1 MFRLELWF
9 LQLGRARGEGACFG
23 GGDVEGLGKAYR
35 RVFTR
40 VVWGYIRVVEGR
52 HHLGLGFGDFRGAV
66 HEFIRQG
73 HQGVLDG
80 RCS

>member
-1 MFRLELWF
+1 MVLAVREGS
-9 LQLGRARGEGACFG
+9 GRRGLFW